1 MNTTP
6 RFSFAKAA
14 LLAASLSTLT
24 LLSACGG
31 GSADAGTPVVPQPAP
46 VEITVTHKVRITTNK
61 GIVELGL
68 DNTHAPIT
76 TTNFL
81 KYANAGFYNGLLF
94 HRVIKDFMIQGGGFS
109 RTGTTM
115 AEKAP
120 LFPAIKLESQTGLRN
135 ARGTIGMA
143 RLPAPDSATAQFYIN
158 VKDNTFLNYGDPN
171 ATDRNGYAVF
181 GKVLVGMDIVDQISV
196 VSTTAGDVPV
206 TDVTIIKIE
215 ELK

>member
-1 MNTTP
+1 MNMP
-6 RFSFAKAA
+6 RLPFAAKPL
-14 LLAASLSTLT
+14 LLAASLSVLT

-31 GSADAGTPVVPQPAP
+31 GSDAGIPVVPQPAP
-46 VEITVTHKVRITTNK
+46 VELSITHKVRITTSK

-94 HRVIKDFMIQGGGFS
+94 HRVMKDFMIQGGGFS
-109 RTGTTM
+109 RNGT
-115 AEKAP
+115 ALVEKTA
-120 LFPAIKLESQTGLRN
+120 LHPAIKLESQMGLRN
-135 ARGTIGMA
+135 LRGTIGMA
-143 RLPAPDSATAQFYIN
+143 RTGAPDSATAQFYIN
-158 VKDNTFLNYGDPN
+158 VKDNAFLNYADPA

-196 VSTTAGDVPV
+196 VATSPSDVPT
-206 TDVTIIKIE
+206 TDVVIIKVE